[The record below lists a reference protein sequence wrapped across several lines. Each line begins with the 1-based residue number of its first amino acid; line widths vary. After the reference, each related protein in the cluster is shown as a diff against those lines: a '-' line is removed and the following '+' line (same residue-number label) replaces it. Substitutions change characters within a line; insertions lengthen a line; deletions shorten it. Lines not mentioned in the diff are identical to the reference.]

1 MTMDRDFA
9 TTAPTSR
16 ESVRSVT
23 LHGSGNVITITVG
36 RDLVL
41 NSGSLTSGSPATVFG
56 RLKQGVLGALMRAWA
71 RVAHTA
77 PVEPLE
83 LTDLPAQL
91 IVLSHYQQALQGL
104 PGDTEL
110 ADAIGVSAGEVAQ
123 WKAGQVPSD
132 EKLRR
137 LRDLATIVA
146 RLAEYYEPAAIPDWL
161 YGRNPDLGGR
171 QPIELLREGNLVDV
185 LSVAEAQISG
195 AYI

>member
-1 MTMDRDFA
+1 MTMDRDLA
-9 TTAPTSR
+9 TAGPTSR
-16 ESVRSVT
+16 MSLRSLT
-23 LHGSGNVITITVG
+23 LRGSSSVITVTVEPAAP
-36 RDLVL
+36 
-41 NSGSLTSGSPATVFG
+41 PATSALG
-56 RLKQGVLGALMRAWA
+56 RLKHAVLRAYLRALA
-71 RVAHTA
+71 RLTGST

-83 LTDLPAQL
+83 PAELPAQL
-91 IVLSHYQQALQGL
+91 VVLSHYQQALHGL
-104 PGDTEL
+104 RSDAEL
-110 ADAIGVSAGEVAQ
+110 ADAIGVSAAEVEQ

-146 RLAEYYEPAAIPDWL
+146 RLAEYYEAAAIPDWL

-171 QPIELLREGNLVDV
+171 QPIELLREGNLADV